1 MNNKRL
7 NDAFF
12 SGLAQALRFIIGPV
26 TLLLLPLYVT
36 VEDQGIWY
44 TFLGLAALSTFADLG
59 FTNIIT
65 MFSAHEISKL
75 SFDEN
80 KMLSG
85 DEINI
90 SRLASVFSFILN
102 WTFKIGTIAFC
113 AMFVVG
119 FVLFQSKLVG
129 NSWQLPWIIFIFA
142 SFIIYLANSFLVF
155 VEGCNLVAD
164 VQKLRISHGIVSAI
178 LFLIALLSGM
188 SILGLTIAMII
199 SATFLLTVCLL
210 KFKPLFMQLIKSPK
224 IDVQDIRTDFYN
236 LFWKYAASFSSGYF
250 IYQIYTPLVFAIFGP
265 KLAGQVGFSLTLWI
279 AVFTLSNVW
288 MQSSYPQFNIY
299 VAQKQWSLL
308 DKRFRS
314 SFILALITLTSASFL
329 FILIRTYFE
338 HLEIFKRMLPL
349 TSQLLLILGWFLVL
363 ISSSLSLYV
372 RSHKIEPFALPTFVQ
387 AIISIVITFYSIY
400 NLDSKY
406 IFLGFTLSFLILL
419 PWYFKIYKTNK
430 QSHLMK

>member
-7 NDAFF
+7 NDALF

-80 KMLSG
+80 KKLTG
-85 DEINI
+85 DTINI
-90 SRLASVFSFILN
+90 SRLSSIFSFILN

-113 AMFVVG
+113 TMFVVG
-119 FVLFQSKLVG
+119 FVLFQSKLIG

-142 SFIIYLANSFLVF
+142 SFILYLANSFLVF

-199 SATFLLTVCLL
+199 SATFLLAICLL
-210 KFKPLFMQLIKSPK
+210 KFKSLFIQLVKSPK
-224 IDVQDIRTDFYN
+224 IDVKDIRSEFYN

-250 IYQIYTPLVFAIFGP
+250 IYQIYTPLVFAIYGP
-265 KLAGQVGFSLTLWI
+265 QLAGQVGFSLTLWI
-279 AVFTLSNVW
+279 AVFTLSNIW

-299 VAQKQWSLL
+299 VAQKEWSLL
-308 DKRFRS
+308 DKRFKS
-314 SFILALITLTSASFL
+314 SFILSLITLATASLL
-329 FILIRTYFE
+329 FILIRAYFE
-338 HLEIFKRMLPL
+338 QLEIFKRMLPL
-349 TSQLLLILGWFLVL
+349 STQLLLIFGWFLVL
-363 ISSSLSLYV
+363 ISSSISLYV
-372 RSHKIEPFALPTFVQ
+372 RSHKIEPFALPTFIQ
-387 AIISIVITFYSIY
+387 AIISSIITFYSIHY
-400 NLDSKY
+400 LETKF
-406 IFLGFTLSFLILL
+406 IFLGFTVSFLILL
-419 PWYFKIYKTNK
+419 PWYYKIFIKNK
-430 QSHLMK
+430 QTHLMK